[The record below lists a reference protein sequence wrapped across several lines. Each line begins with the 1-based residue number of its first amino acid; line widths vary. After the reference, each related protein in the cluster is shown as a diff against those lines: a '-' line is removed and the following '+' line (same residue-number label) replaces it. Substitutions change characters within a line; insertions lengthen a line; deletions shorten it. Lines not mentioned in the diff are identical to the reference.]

1 MPYNPLNLSDIY
13 KSSAARP
20 LNPLQMQQAMANKA
34 EMARGAT
41 TRGILGD
48 LNMNPQQRA
57 DAALRVGDLPTYRG
71 LMSEIRAGAGEE
83 DRQANQLA
91 IVAEREKEVDD
102 RALFN
107 GLWEESEGNMEK
119 LELSLREAGLW
130 EYMES
135 VQKAR
140 HGRQT
145 TRRGELQITT
155 DELGV
160 EHAQHVQREDTRQE
174 GGWLSEDAKASAKY
188 VVDIIAGS
196 FQAKTNAGAFNDD
209 NDLQQGHQDWKD
221 PLGTQQLFLDNMVDF
236 LNENLPEGAE
246 PVERIMASDA
256 QRVFGEAI
264 TIAGGEIME
273 GWSVVNGEPVANTGN
288 LVAVIDENDEIRYVT
303 NAQLASNKYRPL
315 SELDKSAPMKLW
327 DKNANDGKGGVVHIR
342 YNKYLE
348 DPERYG
354 EKPADA
360 PALVEVWDRV
370 AKKMVYRTRQQVLDS
385 NDNLV
390 PEPDRRQP
398 MELYSRKDGETRLVT
413 WEAWNNNRSNYTPI
427 PEGAA
432 SSKAVYNRETGEMEW
447 ANEEQIAA
455 SNGNLTPKPDKPGA
469 PMTVWDNLA
478 NGGKGGKALIKY
490 SDWEANRK
498 RYTAVPDGAPSQQI
512 VYDSIAKETRFAS
525 NEEIDEDPNLVPI
538 PRAAPGQHAV
548 YDPTTEKN
556 VLVNNAEIEARKA
569 DNALDN
575 FERAQPDAG
584 RPMELFNL
592 KTLLPDLV
600 SLKEYN
606 LHPDDYAAMPS
617 GMSFSVDADGNV
629 EMSTGGEHPAATNA
643 RIDKKIMATTDSFV
657 KMVGLASEYNPEYLT
672 VPFRAK
678 AWWDGVKSK
687 FSKDGLG
694 GLSETEVAQMDS
706 YYQFARDSVEMLNQ
720 YIHDITGAQMSA
732 AEIVR
737 LKAAMP
743 NIGTGIFDGDNPI
756 EFRNKLRAAIEETIV
771 ARARYI
777 HYKNQDFNDL
787 DPENLGEIMSLT
799 NMKDMMVA
807 REKYW
812 FDQGLDEDAVVDKL
826 RTEFGI
832 I

>member
-1 MPYNPLNLSDIY
+1 MPYTPLNLSDIY

-20 LNPLQMQQAMANKA
+20 LNPLQMQQAMMNKA
-34 EMARGAT
+34 KMGREAT
-41 TRGILGD
+41 TRGILRD
-48 LNMNPQQRA
+48 PNMTHQQRA
-57 DAALRVGDLPTYRG
+57 DALLASGNQPAYNAA
-71 LMSEIRAGAGEE
+71 MSEIRAAAGEG
-83 DRQANQLA
+83 DRRANQLA
-91 IVAEREKEVDD
+91 LVAEREKKVDD
-102 RALFN
+102 RTLFSQ
-107 GLWEESEGNMEK
+107 LWKVSGDDLEV

-160 EHAQHVQREDTRQE
+160 EHARHVRREDTREE
-174 GGWLSEDAKASAKY
+174 GGWLSEDAKASARY

-273 GWSVVNGEPVANTGN
+273 GWSVVDGVPVADTGN
-288 LVAVIDENDEIRYVT
+288 LVAVIDEKDNIMYVT

-327 DKNANDGKGGVVHIR
+327 DKDANDGKGGEVHIR
-342 YNKYLE
+342 YNEYLK
-348 DPERYG
+348 DPNRYG
-354 EKPADA
+354 EKPANA
-360 PALVEVWDRV
+360 PALVEVWDKA

-398 MELYSRKDGETRLVT
+398 MELYSRRDGETRLVT
-413 WEAWNNNRSNYTPI
+413 WEEWNNNRSNYTPI

-432 SSKAVYNRETGEMEW
+432 SSKAVYNRETREMEW

-490 SDWEANRK
+490 SDWEANRQ

-512 VYDSIAKETRFAS
+512 VYDSITKETRFAS

-569 DNALDN
+569 DDTLDN

-600 SLKEYN
+600 SLKEWEAN
-606 LHPDDYAAMPS
+606 PDDYAAMPS

-657 KMVGLASEYNPEYLT
+657 KMVGLASEYNPVYLT
-672 VPFRAK
+672 IPFKAK
-678 AWWDGVKSK
+678 TWWDGIKAK
-687 FSKDGLG
+687 FSADGLG
-694 GLSETEVAQMDS
+694 GLTDEEVAQMDDF
-706 YYQFARDSVEMLNQ
+706 YQFARDSVEMLNQ

-737 LKAAMP
+737 LTAAMP
-743 NIGTGIFDGDNPI
+743 NIGRGIFDGDNPI
-756 EFRNKLRAAIEETIV
+756 LFRSKLRAAIEETIV

-777 HYKNQDFNDL
+777 HYKNQNFNDL

-799 NMKDMMVA
+799 NMRDMMEG
-807 REKYW
+807 RETYW
-812 FDQGLDEDAVVDKL
+812 MDQGLDEDAVVEKL
-826 RTEFGI
+826 REEFGI